1 MINCWTH
8 NLRWARFLARVPVGR
23 WGWASESLICTGNDG
38 NLFWVFYFLT
48 SGKPNLQ
55 CICVLHVML
64 CAICTFFLV
73 EKGIIDLLA
82 LWRRIPSPRKK
93 YMFIVLRNVFP
104 GSCSFILSF
113 LQSGI
118 AYFFK
123 GGQGGSNYL
132 NVWLQLLN
140 LTKNIDPIIRQIIF
154 SKFTTLH
161 WIFSFTKSY

>member
-1 MINCWTH
+1 MTSFCVQGGGGVKKAPKHACILMQSSQKVFTLWTGQLEFWQNH
-8 NLRWARFLARVPVGR
+8 NHLNGKTF
-23 WGWASESLICTGNDG
+23 E
-38 NLFWVFYFLT
+38 FWEFYFLT
-48 SGKPNLQ
+48 CADLQ

-123 GGQGGSNYL
+123 GGQGGGNYL
-132 NVWLQLLN
+132 NVWL
-140 LTKNIDPIIRQIIF
+140 
-154 SKFTTLH
+154 
-161 WIFSFTKSY
+161 

>member
-1 MINCWTH
+1 MNGK
-8 NLRWARFLARVPVGR
+8 LVLSVLFLDLWQTRLTVYLCPSCDVV
-23 WGWASESLICTGNDG
+23 CYM
-38 NLFWVFYFLT
+38 YFFSRRKRHHWLT
-48 SGKPNLQ
+48 CPLTENP
-55 CICVLHVML
+55 
-64 CAICTFFLV
+64 
-73 EKGIIDLLA
+73 
-82 LWRRIPSPRKK
+82 IPTKKK

-140 LTKNIDPIIRQIIF
+140 STKNIDPIIRQIIF